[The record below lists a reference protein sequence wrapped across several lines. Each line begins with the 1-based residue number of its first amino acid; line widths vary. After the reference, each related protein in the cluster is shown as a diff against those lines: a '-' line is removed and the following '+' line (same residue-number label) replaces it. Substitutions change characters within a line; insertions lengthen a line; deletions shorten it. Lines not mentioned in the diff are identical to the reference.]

1 MKPEKTSSKQDSA
14 VTYSSYLK
22 IEDLLKL
29 QSPRS
34 AGPEHDEMLFII
46 VHQTYELWF
55 KCVLHELAHAQQL
68 LESGDTHASLSA
80 LGRIRT
86 IFKVLVSQ
94 VDILETMTPLQFN
107 SFRDRLE
114 AASGFQSVQ
123 FRELEAVLGRRDS
136 TMIDHL
142 EQNSE
147 PSKRVNAAMNRP
159 ALFDSVLTYLVR
171 RNHQMPREI
180 MQRNFAENYIAN
192 DEVQKS
198 LADAYRNDPQ
208 AAMLLERLVDID
220 EGLQEWRYR
229 HVKMVERTIGMKHGT
244 GGSSGAAYL
253 ASTLFKPVFPDL
265 WAVRSRF

>member
-1 MKPEKTSSKQDSA
+1 
-14 VTYSSYLK
+14 
-22 IEDLLKL
+22 
-29 QSPRS
+29 
-34 AGPEHDEMLFII
+34 MLFII

-55 KCVLHELAHAQQL
+55 KCVLHELSRAQQL
-68 LESGDTHASLSA
+68 LELGDTHDSLPV
-80 LGRIRT
+80 LGRVRT

-123 FRELEAVLGRRDS
+123 FRELEAVLGRRDPS
-136 TMIDHL
+136 MIDHL
-142 EQNSE
+142 EPNSE
-147 PSKRVNAAMNRP
+147 PQLRVQNAMNRP
-159 ALFDSVLTYLVR
+159 ALFDSVLVYLVK
-171 RNHQMPREI
+171 RNHKMPIEI
-180 MQRNFAENYIAN
+180 MQRDFSEAYLAN
-192 DEVQKS
+192 ETVQGS
-198 LADAYRNDPQ
+198 LADAYRNDPE
-208 AAMLLERLVDID
+208 AAMLLERLIDID

-253 ASTLFKPVFPDL
+253 ASTLFKPIFPDL